1 MFDLAQRN
9 RSAGAVLPAHKRS
22 FQVFRSG
29 NPTLGED
36 AFKSLVRTRGD
47 QAMTVQ
53 GTVNKTGISIL
64 ILMATAALTWNGAF
78 SFLPLKP
85 LLYGSMICGFGV
97 AMATVFKKEWAPLTT
112 PIYAALEG
120 IVLGVVSV
128 AFNYQYPGIAL
139 NAFALTVGTLAA
151 LLLAYRTG
159 VIRSSENF
167 TRGVVAATGGVALV
181 YGLSI
186 LLGFFGIEIPLIHG
200 SGLVG
205 IGFSLVVVVLA
216 SLNLVLDFAFIERG
230 AAAGAPKYMEWY
242 GAFGLLVTLV
252 WLYLELLR
260 LLSKLQDRRR

>member
-1 MFDLAQRN
+1 
-9 RSAGAVLPAHKRS
+9 
-22 FQVFRSG
+22 VFRSG
-29 NPTLGED
+29 NPTLGADVFTSVER
-36 AFKSLVRTRGD
+36 VRGER
-47 QAMTVQ
+47 AMTVQ

-64 ILMATAALTWNGAF
+64 ILMGTAALAWNGAF
-78 SFLPLKP
+78 SFLPQKP
-85 LLYGSMICGFGV
+85 LLYGSLGCGFAV
-97 AMATVFKKEWAPLTT
+97 ALATVFKKEWAPVTT

-128 AFNYQYPGIAL
+128 AFNYRYPGIAL

-159 VIRSSENF
+159 VIRATDAF

-181 YGLSI
+181 YVVSF
-186 LLGFFGIEIPLIHG
+186 LLGMFGVSIPLIHG
-200 SGLVG
+200 SGLIG

-216 SLNLVLDFAFIERG
+216 ALNLVLDFAFIEKG
-230 AAAGAPKYMEWY
+230 AASGAPKYMEWY

-252 WLYLELLR
+252 WLYLEMLR